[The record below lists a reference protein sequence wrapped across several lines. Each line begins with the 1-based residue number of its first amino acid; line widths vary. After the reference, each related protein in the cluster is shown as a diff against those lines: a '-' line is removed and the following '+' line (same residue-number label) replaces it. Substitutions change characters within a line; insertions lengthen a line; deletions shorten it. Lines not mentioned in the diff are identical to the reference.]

1 MTIMSNGEMNIEP
14 SGGGV
19 GAFVRGIDLRE
30 GLSDNMVGAL
40 RSALGEHGVLFF
52 RDQDISPED
61 HIAFAEKFAPIDI
74 NRFFAHVEGHP
85 KIAEV
90 LKEPSQKKNI
100 GGNWHTDHTY
110 DLEPAMGS
118 ILVARETPPRGGD
131 TMYAS
136 TCRAYETLSDGF
148 KSILKGLKGV
158 HSSRHVFGPQ
168 GRYVMKG
175 EDTVGRLGNTEAA
188 TQDAVHPLI
197 IRHPISGR
205 ESIYVNP
212 GFTTGIEG
220 WSDAEAEPFLK
231 ILYEHIA
238 KPEHTYRFQWS
249 EGSIAFWDNRATW
262 HYAVNDYHGARR
274 LMHRITVQ
282 GEALAA

>member
-1 MTIMSNGEMNIEP
+1 MSNNDINIVP

-19 GAFVRGIDLRE
+19 GAFIEGIDL
-30 GLSDNMVGAL
+30 GQDLSDNIVGTL

-61 HIAFAEKFAPIDI
+61 HIAFAEKFAPINI
-74 NRFFAHVEGHP
+74 NRFFAHVDGHP
-85 KIAEV
+85 KIAQV
-90 LKEPSQKKNI
+90 LKEPDQKKNI
-100 GGNWHTDHTY
+100 GGGWHTDHTY
-110 DLEPAMGS
+110 DIEPAMGS
-118 ILVARETPPRGGD
+118 ILVARETPPHGGD

-148 KSILKGLKGV
+148 KAMLKGLKGV

-168 GRYVMKG
+168 ARYMQKG
-175 EDTVGRLGNTEAA
+175 EDTAGRLGNNEAA

-212 GFTTGIEG
+212 GFTVGIDG
-220 WSDAEAEPFLK
+220 WTDAEAEPFLK
-231 ILYEHIA
+231 ILYDHIA
-238 KPEHTYRFQWS
+238 KPEHTYRFQWAP
-249 EGSIAFWDNRATW
+249 GSIAFWDNRASW
-262 HYAVNDYHGARR
+262 HYAVNDYQGARR
-274 LMHRITVQ
+274 LMHRITVE

>member
-1 MTIMSNGEMNIEP
+1 MSNNDINIVP

-19 GAFVRGIDLRE
+19 GAFIEGIDL
-30 GLSDNMVGAL
+30 GQDLSDNIVGTL

-61 HIAFAEKFAPIDI
+61 HIAFAEKFAPINI

-85 KIAEV
+85 KIAQV
-90 LKEPSQKKNI
+90 LKEPDQKKNI
-100 GGNWHTDHTY
+100 GGGWHTDHTY
-110 DLEPAMGS
+110 DIEPAMGS
-118 ILVARETPPRGGD
+118 ILVARETPPHGGD

-148 KSILKGLKGV
+148 KSILKGLQGL

-168 GRYVMKG
+168 ARYMQKG
-175 EDTVGRLGNTEAA
+175 EDTAGRLGNNEAA
-188 TQDAVHPLI
+188 NQDAVHPLI

-212 GFTTGIEG
+212 GFTIGIDG
-220 WSDAEAEPFLK
+220 WTDAEAEPFLK
-231 ILYEHIA
+231 ILYDHIA
-238 KPEHTYRFQWS
+238 KPEHTYRFQWAP
-249 EGSIAFWDNRATW
+249 GSVAFWDNRASW

-274 LMHRITVQ
+274 LMHRITVEGQ
-282 GEALAA
+282 ALAA

>member
-1 MTIMSNGEMNIEP
+1 MSNSDINIVP

-19 GAFVRGIDLRE
+19 GAFIEGIDL
-30 GLSDNMVGAL
+30 GQDLSDNIVGTL

-61 HIAFAEKFAPIDI
+61 HIAFAEKFAPINI
-74 NRFFAHVEGHP
+74 NRFFAHVDGHP
-85 KIAEV
+85 KIAQV
-90 LKEPSQKKNI
+90 LKEPDQKKNI
-100 GGNWHTDHTY
+100 GGGWHTDHTY
-110 DLEPAMGS
+110 DINPAMGS
-118 ILVARETPPRGGD
+118 ILVARETPPHGGD

-148 KSILKGLKGV
+148 KAMLKGLKGV

-168 GRYVMKG
+168 ARYMQKG
-175 EDTVGRLGNTEAA
+175 EDTAGRLGNNEAA

-212 GFTTGIEG
+212 GFTVGIDG
-220 WSDAEAEPFLK
+220 WTDAEAEPFLK
-231 ILYEHIA
+231 ILYDHIA
-238 KPEHTYRFQWS
+238 KPEHTYRFQWAP
-249 EGSIAFWDNRATW
+249 GSIAFWDNRASW
-262 HYAVNDYHGARR
+262 HYAVNDYQGARR
-274 LMHRITVQ
+274 LMHRITVE

>member
-1 MTIMSNGEMNIEP
+1 MSNNDINIVP

-19 GAFVRGIDLRE
+19 GAFIEGIDL
-30 GLSDNMVGAL
+30 GQDLSDNIVGTL

-61 HIAFAEKFAPIDI
+61 HIAFAEKFAPINI

-85 KIAEV
+85 KIAQV
-90 LKEPSQKKNI
+90 LKEPDQKKNI
-100 GGNWHTDHTY
+100 GGGWHTDHTY
-110 DLEPAMGS
+110 DIEPAMGS
-118 ILVARETPPRGGD
+118 ILVARQTPPHGGD

-148 KSILKGLKGV
+148 KSILKGLKGL

-168 GRYVMKG
+168 ARYMQKG
-175 EDTVGRLGNTEAA
+175 EDTAGRLGNNEAA
-188 TQDAVHPLI
+188 NQDAVHPLI

-212 GFTTGIEG
+212 GFTIGIDG
-220 WSDAEAEPFLK
+220 WTDAEAEPFLK
-231 ILYEHIA
+231 ILYDHIA
-238 KPEHTYRFQWS
+238 KPEHTYRFQWAP
-249 EGSIAFWDNRATW
+249 GSVAFWDNRASW

-274 LMHRITVQ
+274 LMHRITVEGQ
-282 GEALAA
+282 ALAA

>member
-1 MTIMSNGEMNIEP
+1 MSNNDINIVP

-19 GAFVRGIDLRE
+19 GAFIEGIDL
-30 GLSDNMVGAL
+30 GQDLSDNIVGTL

-61 HIAFAEKFAPIDI
+61 HIAFAEKFAPINI
-74 NRFFAHVEGHP
+74 NRFFAHVDGHP
-85 KIAEV
+85 KIAQV
-90 LKEPSQKKNI
+90 LKEPDQKKNI
-100 GGNWHTDHTY
+100 GGGWHTDHTY
-110 DLEPAMGS
+110 DIEPAMGS
-118 ILVARETPPRGGD
+118 ILVARETPPHGGD

-148 KSILKGLKGV
+148 KSILKGLKGL

-168 GRYVMKG
+168 ARYMQKG
-175 EDTVGRLGNTEAA
+175 EDTAGRLGNNEAA
-188 TQDAVHPLI
+188 NQDAVHPLI

-212 GFTTGIEG
+212 GFTIGIDG
-220 WSDAEAEPFLK
+220 WTDAEAEPFLK
-231 ILYEHIA
+231 ILYDHIA
-238 KPEHTYRFQWS
+238 KPEHTYRFQWAP
-249 EGSIAFWDNRATW
+249 GSVAFWDNRASW

-274 LMHRITVQ
+274 LMHRITVEGQ
-282 GEALAA
+282 ALAA

>member
-1 MTIMSNGEMNIEP
+1 MSNNDINIVP

-19 GAFVRGIDLRE
+19 GAFIEGIDL
-30 GLSDNMVGAL
+30 GQDLSDNIVGTL

-61 HIAFAEKFAPIDI
+61 HIAFAEKFAPINI
-74 NRFFAHVEGHP
+74 NRFFAHVDGHP
-85 KIAEV
+85 KIAQV
-90 LKEPSQKKNI
+90 LKEPDQKKNI
-100 GGNWHTDHTY
+100 GGGWHTDHTY
-110 DLEPAMGS
+110 DIEPAMGS
-118 ILVARETPPRGGD
+118 ILVARETPPHGGD

-148 KSILKGLKGV
+148 KSILKGLQGL

-168 GRYVMKG
+168 ARYMQKG
-175 EDTVGRLGNTEAA
+175 EDTAGRLGNNEAA
-188 TQDAVHPLI
+188 NQDAVHPLI

-212 GFTTGIEG
+212 GFTIGIDG
-220 WSDAEAEPFLK
+220 WTDAEAEPFLK
-231 ILYEHIA
+231 ILYDHIA
-238 KPEHTYRFQWS
+238 KPEHTYRFQWAP
-249 EGSIAFWDNRATW
+249 GSIAFWDNRASW

-274 LMHRITVQ
+274 LMHRITVEGQ
-282 GEALAA
+282 ALAA

>member
-1 MTIMSNGEMNIEP
+1 MSNNDINIVP

-19 GAFVRGIDLRE
+19 GAFIEGIDL
-30 GLSDNMVGAL
+30 GQDLSDNIVGTL

-61 HIAFAEKFAPIDI
+61 HIAFAEKFAPINI
-74 NRFFAHVEGHP
+74 NRFFAHVDGHP
-85 KIAEV
+85 KIAQV
-90 LKEPSQKKNI
+90 LKEPDQKKNI
-100 GGNWHTDHTY
+100 GGGWHTDHTY
-110 DLEPAMGS
+110 DIEPAMGS
-118 ILVARETPPRGGD
+118 ILVARQTPPHGGD

-148 KSILKGLKGV
+148 KSILKGLKGL

-168 GRYVMKG
+168 ARYMQKG
-175 EDTVGRLGNTEAA
+175 EDTAGRLGNNEAA
-188 TQDAVHPLI
+188 NQDAVHPLI

-212 GFTTGIEG
+212 GFTIGIDG
-220 WSDAEAEPFLK
+220 WTDAEAEPFLK
-231 ILYEHIA
+231 ILYDHIA
-238 KPEHTYRFQWS
+238 KPEHTYRFQWAP
-249 EGSIAFWDNRATW
+249 GSIAFWDNRASW

-274 LMHRITVQ
+274 LMHRITVEGQ
-282 GEALAA
+282 ALAA

>member
-1 MTIMSNGEMNIEP
+1 MSNSDINIVP

-19 GAFVRGIDLRE
+19 GAFIEGIDL
-30 GLSDNMVGAL
+30 GQDLSDNLVGTL

-61 HIAFAEKFAPIDI
+61 HIAFAEKFAPINI
-74 NRFFAHVEGHP
+74 NRFFAHVDGHP
-85 KIAEV
+85 KIAQV
-90 LKEPSQKKNI
+90 LKEPYQKKNI
-100 GGNWHTDHTY
+100 GGGWHTDHTY
-110 DLEPAMGS
+110 DIEPAMGS
-118 ILVARETPPRGGD
+118 ILVARETPPHGGD
-131 TMYAS
+131 TIYAS

-148 KSILKGLKGV
+148 KAMLKVLKGV

-168 GRYVMKG
+168 ARYVEKG
-175 EDTVGRLGNTEAA
+175 EDTAGRLGNNEAA

-212 GFTTGIEG
+212 GFTIGIDG
-220 WSDAEAEPFLK
+220 WTDAEAEPFLK
-231 ILYEHIA
+231 ILYDHIA
-238 KPEHTYRFQWS
+238 KPEHTYRFQWAP
-249 EGSIAFWDNRATW
+249 GSIAFWDNRASW

-274 LMHRITVQ
+274 LMHRITVE
-282 GEALAA
+282 GEGLAA

>member
-1 MTIMSNGEMNIEP
+1 MSNNDINIVP

-19 GAFVRGIDLRE
+19 GAFIEGIDL
-30 GLSDNMVGAL
+30 GQDLSDNIVGTL

-61 HIAFAEKFAPIDI
+61 HIAFAEKFAPINI

-85 KIAEV
+85 KIAQV
-90 LKEPSQKKNI
+90 LKEPDQKKNI
-100 GGNWHTDHTY
+100 GGGWHTDHTY
-110 DLEPAMGS
+110 DIEPAMGS
-118 ILVARETPPRGGD
+118 ILVARQTPPHGGD

-148 KSILKGLKGV
+148 KSILKGLQGL

-168 GRYVMKG
+168 GRYMQKG
-175 EDTVGRLGNTEAA
+175 EDTAGRLGNNEAA

-212 GFTTGIEG
+212 GFTIGIDG
-220 WSDAEAEPFLK
+220 WTDAEAEPFLK
-231 ILYEHIA
+231 ILYDHIA
-238 KPEHTYRFQWS
+238 KPEHTYRFQWAP
-249 EGSIAFWDNRATW
+249 GSIAFWDNRASW

-274 LMHRITVQ
+274 LMHRITVEGQ
-282 GEALAA
+282 ALAA